1 MKASTS
7 TPRGG
12 KGALEKAIRERGVD
26 DASLQC
32 ARHTAE
38 VLGCPLLGALVARG
52 ALSEDDAAAA
62 LSEATGLPVWN
73 GDVELGL
80 LGRAS
85 PKFCRN
91 SRVVPVR
98 EDAEGRVVFATA
110 TPEQQ
115 DVASAL
121 AVAVGA
127 EIILEVASPQAIV
140 RGLQPIHAM
149 EMPSLASALEPREN
163 EEPPPVRLAN
173 LLLGKLAVGE
183 ITAARLRVG
192 PGTELVGRGPGGTFD
207 VGLLPDDK
215 LVAPLPMELGVRLA
229 HMAGMELAP
238 QLGSIAV
245 RGLVATHGGKETHF
259 DVTIGEVDG
268 GFAVVVT
275 PALVR
280 SMFVKSEEALQ
291 ASLMDAANAIDADDF
306 RTATELLA
314 GAERTAL
321 ATDGPGGRLMATVHW
336 ERGRMAA
343 MSDDLV
349 GAARHFD
356 AMAACHDLGEM
367 QAIMA
372 TWESARALLAAGE
385 GRPAAARAEKAHAD
399 MVAFFGGPTPMSDE
413 IAAEL
418 RVAAPYR

>member
-1 MKASTS
+1 M
-7 TPRGG
+7 
-12 KGALEKAIRERGVD
+12 D
-26 DASLQC
+26 DATLAG

-38 VLGCPLLGALVARG
+38 ALGCPLLGALVARG
-52 ALSEDDAAAA
+52 ALSEEDAAAA
-62 LSEATGLPVWN
+62 LAEATGLGVWN
-73 GDVELGL
+73 GDVEMGVLGSV
-80 LGRAS
+80 S
-85 PKFCRN
+85 PMFCRN

-98 EDAEGRVVFATA
+98 EAEGGVVFATA
-110 TPEQQ
+110 TPEQL
-115 DVASAL
+115 DVVSAL
-121 AVAVGA
+121 STAVGS
-127 EIILEVASPQAIV
+127 EVVLEVASPQAIV
-140 RGLQPIHAM
+140 RGLRPIHAM
-149 EMPSLASALEPREN
+149 EMPSLGSALEARDGEDPT
-163 EEPPPVRLAN
+163 PVRLAN

-183 ITAARLRVG
+183 ITAVRLRVG
-192 PGTELVGRGPGGTFD
+192 PGAELVGRGAGGDFD
-207 VGLLPDDK
+207 VRLLADDK
-215 LVAPLPMELGVRLA
+215 LAAPVPMELGMRLA
-229 HMAGMELAP
+229 HMAGMDLGP

-245 RGLVATHGGKETHF
+245 RGLLATHGGKETHF
-259 DVTIGEVDG
+259 DVTIAEVDG

-291 ASLMDAANAIDADDF
+291 AALMDAANAIDGDDF

-314 GAERTAL
+314 SAERTAL
-321 ATDGPGGRLMATVHW
+321 ALDGPGGRLMATVHW

-356 AMAACHDLGEM
+356 AMAACRDLGEM

-385 GRPAAARAEKAHAD
+385 GRPAAARAEKAYAH

-413 IAAEL
+413 IAGEL